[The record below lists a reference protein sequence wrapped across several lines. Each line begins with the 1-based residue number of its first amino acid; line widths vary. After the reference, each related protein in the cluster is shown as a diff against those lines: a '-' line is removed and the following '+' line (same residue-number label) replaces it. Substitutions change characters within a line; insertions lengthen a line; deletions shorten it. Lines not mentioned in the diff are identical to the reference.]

1 MSLRPDILHGRW
13 VRLDPL
19 GPAHDAELKAAC
31 DADPAIWDLY
41 PVNMSGP
48 HYAPWR
54 DDLQQRVEQKAAIAY
69 AILSE
74 GHCVGVTTF
83 TLDDPNRRCEIGNTY
98 LHPAVRGGPVNPESK
113 LLLLAAAFTAGMN
126 CVQFRVDALNLRS
139 RAAVTKL
146 GAHQDGI
153 LRQDR
158 ITWTGRVRDTVM
170 FSILRTEWPEV
181 KIRLEAR
188 LDVLRSPSPGII

>member
-1 MSLRPDILHGRW
+1 MSLRPDILQGRS
-13 VRLDPL
+13 VRLEPL
-19 GPAHDAELKAAC
+19 SPVHDAELHAAC

-41 PVNMSGP
+41 PVNMSGA

-54 DDLQQRVEQKAAIAY
+54 DSLLRRVEQRAAIAY
-69 AILSE
+69 AILFG
-74 GHCVGVTTF
+74 GHCVGVTSF
-83 TLDDPNRRCEIGNTY
+83 TLDDANRRCEIGNTD
-98 LHPAVRGGPVNPESK
+98 LHPAVRGGAVNPESK
-113 LLLLAAAFTAGMN
+113 LLLLTQAFDAGMN

-170 FSILRTEWPEV
+170 FSILRTEWPGV
-181 KIRLEAR
+181 KAGLEAR
-188 LDVLRSPSPGII
+188 LEAPPALPGG

>member
-1 MSLRPDILHGRW
+1 MSLRPGILQGRS
-13 VRLDPL
+13 VRLEPL
-19 GPAHDAELKAAC
+19 GPAHDAELRAAC

-48 HYAPWR
+48 HYGPWR
-54 DDLQQRVEQKAAIAY
+54 DGLLRRVEQKTAIAY
-69 AILSE
+69 AILSG
-74 GHCVGVTTF
+74 GHCVGVTSF
-83 TLDDPNRRCEIGNTY
+83 TLDDPNLRCEIGNTY
-98 LHPAVRGGPVNPESK
+98 LHPAVRGGVVNPESK
-113 LLLLAAAFTAGMN
+113 LLLLSRAFDAGMN

-139 RAAVTKL
+139 RAAVSRL

-181 KIRLEAR
+181 KAGLEAR
-188 LDVLRSPSPGII
+188 LKAPPVPPRAGN

>member
-1 MSLRPDILHGRW
+1 MSLRPGILQGRS
-13 VRLDPL
+13 VRLEPL
-19 GPAHDAELKAAC
+19 GPAHDAELRAAC

-48 HYAPWR
+48 HYGPWR
-54 DDLQQRVEQKAAIAY
+54 DGLLRRVEQKTAIAY
-69 AILSE
+69 AILSG
-74 GHCVGVTTF
+74 GHCVGVTSF
-83 TLDDPNRRCEIGNTY
+83 TLDDPNLRCEIGNTY
-98 LHPAVRGGPVNPESK
+98 LHPAVRGGVVNPESK
-113 LLLLAAAFTAGMN
+113 LLLLSQAFDAGMN

-139 RAAVTKL
+139 RAAVSRL

-181 KIRLEAR
+181 KAGLEAR
-188 LDVLRSPSPGII
+188 LKAPPAPPRAGN